1 MSDCAIHPFRTLSLP
16 SPQARCQHGDQTRTT
31 RRGHRMRCLTAT
43 LMLWLCISLAASAQQ
58 AGKAPL
64 VGVLLINTAANPEPV
79 VPLFRNALAG
89 LGYVEDR
96 NLRLD
101 FRFAEGHADRFPAL
115 AAALVGDKA
124 NVIAALGDA
133 ATRAA
138 QQATQTIPIVAIAD
152 DLLAAG
158 LDAKKL
164 EILQEIVPASR
175 HFGLLRD
182 PASSTEARLRAI
194 AEVASALG
202 LELQTVDVESPADF
216 AAAFAT
222 LRAGG
227 AEALD
232 ILASP
237 LLANFQRDLGRLTL
251 EYKLPAICQ
260 FREMVEAGCL
270 ASYGVKRPE
279 MYAMLAAYVDKML
292 KGAKPGET
300 VAQQPIAVE
309 LVINQKTARKL
320 GIELPPSILA
330 RADEVIE

>member
-1 MSDCAIHPFRTLSLP
+1 
-16 SPQARCQHGDQTRTT
+16 
-31 RRGHRMRCLTAT
+31 MRCLTAT
-43 LMLWLCISLAASAQQ
+43 LVLWLCISLAASAQQ

-152 DLLAAG
+152 DLVAAG
-158 LDAKKL
+158 LIQSNAKPGGNTTGISILATELDAKKL

-182 PASSTEARLRAI
+182 RASSTEARLRAI

-320 GIELPPSILA
+320 GIELPPAILA